1 MSLTPIVEVFG
12 LVAVLFILAAAASVR
27 MARGVWGVGGR
38 VSSPPDPGLAW
49 GAVFRAVWLPAAA
62 EAFALTLLATLWF
75 GSLGS
80 GGWVTLF
87 LLVGALA
94 AGADRWLSH
103 RLLQTPVRQEVAL
116 FLPGLARYVAAG
128 WLCAWLL
135 T

>member
-1 MSLTPIVEVFG
+1 MSLTPIVETFI
-12 LVAVLFILAAAASVR
+12 LVAVLFIAARAASVR
-27 MARGVWGVGGR
+27 MASGVWGAGR
-38 VSSPPDPGLAW
+38 GAPSPPVPPPAW
-49 GAVFRAVWLPAAA
+49 GAAFRAAWLPAAA
-62 EAFALTLLATLWF
+62 EALTLTLLAALWF

-80 GGWVTLF
+80 GGWVTVF

-116 FLPGLARYVAAG
+116 FLLGLARYVAAG